1 MTDIVFA
8 VDVRD
13 RTGTGGARA
22 TRREGKVP
30 GVIYGGPL
38 GAVPIALKLNE
49 LVRGLNQGGLLSKVI
64 EIQHGTTRQPAL
76 IRDIQFHPVTSEP
89 VHVDLFRV
97 SSDQIVTVEVPVKFI
112 NEDKSPGIKRGGAL
126 SIVRHMVELECP
138 ADRIPA
144 QLTVDLDGLEIN
156 DTVHISAIALPEG
169 VEPKVKDRDFT
180 IASLT
185 GKGPSGG
192 AEEAEGEGGEETETE

>member
-1 MTDIVFA
+1 MTDIVFS

-64 EIQHGTTRQPAL
+64 EIQHGSTRQPAL
-76 IRDIQFHPVTSEP
+76 IRDIQFHPVTSQP

-112 NEDKSPGIKRGGAL
+112 NEDKSPGLKRGGAL

-144 QLTVDLDGLEIN
+144 QLVADLDGLDIN
-156 DTVHISAIALPEG
+156 AVIHISAIPLPAG

-180 IASLT
+180 IASIS

-192 AEEAEGEGGEETETE
+192 EETESGEDEAETE